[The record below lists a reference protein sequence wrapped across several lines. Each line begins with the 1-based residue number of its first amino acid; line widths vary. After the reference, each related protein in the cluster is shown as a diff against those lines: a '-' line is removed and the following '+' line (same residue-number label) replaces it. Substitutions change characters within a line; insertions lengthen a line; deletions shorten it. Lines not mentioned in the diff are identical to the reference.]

1 MPKTIVILGTLDT
14 KGEQLDLLRNRIAS
28 RGHRAL
34 LMDLSL
40 GGASKFSADV
50 GPEELVRLTG
60 GDVDAFHASRDRAPK
75 SEMVI
80 RGAHEKMTELLSEG
94 SLDGVVA
101 MGGASMAIMSSRI
114 MSRLPFGI
122 PKAIATPAAM
132 PAYLS
137 EWFGAMDVVVM
148 QLIMEFTGMNDLL
161 RQAIGQVA
169 GVISGMAE
177 ESTPVQSLCL
187 PFPAVAVTEIGFSPK
202 CSHRVGELLEG
213 KGYHVYP
220 FHAQGISERAMDR
233 LIDQG
238 FFHGVIDIVPAG
250 LIEEIFQGNRAAGME
265 RLDAACRTGIPL
277 ILAPCTLNLTGCG
290 PTRKN
295 GPDYWSRERV
305 LKIDELRAMT
315 RYNADE
321 LRAGAEAY
329 AEKLNAATGPAKFF
343 FPLRGWSA
351 IDGSGSCL
359 YNPEQDRVFIETLRR
374 CLKPEVELL
383 ELDCNLEDP
392 EFAQALVDGFHELF
406 GRAAEGACSS
416 PCMSQ
421 EGTA

>member
-1 MPKTIVILGTLDT
+1 LDT

-40 GGASKFSADV
+40 GGASRFAADV
-50 GPEELVRLTG
+50 TPEDLVRLAG
-60 GDVDAFHASRDRAPK
+60 GDIEAFHASRERAPK
-75 SEMVI
+75 SEVVI
-80 RGAHEKMTELLSEG
+80 RGAHEKMAELLSEG
-94 SLDGVVA
+94 NLDGVVA
-101 MGGASMAIMSSRI
+101 MGGASMAIMGSRI
-114 MSRLPFGI
+114 LSRLPFGV

-177 ESTPVQSLCL
+177 ESRPVSALRL
-187 PFPAVAVTEIGFSPK
+187 PYPAVAVTEIGFSPK
-202 CSHRVGELLEG
+202 CSHRVGELLEA

-238 FFHGVIDIVPAG
+238 FFQGVIDIVPAG
-250 LIEEIFQGNRAAGME
+250 LIEELFQGNRAAGME
-265 RLDAACRTGIPL
+265 RLDAACRTGIPQV
-277 ILAPCTLNLTGCG
+277 LAPCTLNLTGCG

-295 GPDYWSRERV
+295 GAEYASRERV
-305 LKIDELRAMT
+305 WKMDALRAMT

-321 LRAGAEAY
+321 LRQGAEAY
-329 AEKLNAATGPAKFF
+329 AQKLNAATGPTKFL
-343 FPLRGWSA
+343 FPRRGWSA
-351 IDGSGSCL
+351 IDGPGSCL
-359 YNPEQDRVFIETLRR
+359 HDPEQDRVFVETLRAH
-374 CLKPEVELL
+374 LKPEVELV

-392 EFAQALVDGFHELF
+392 EFAEALVESFHEAF
-406 GRAAEGACSS
+406 GKRTTHTASSVPERQECAA
-416 PCMSQ
+416 
-421 EGTA
+421 